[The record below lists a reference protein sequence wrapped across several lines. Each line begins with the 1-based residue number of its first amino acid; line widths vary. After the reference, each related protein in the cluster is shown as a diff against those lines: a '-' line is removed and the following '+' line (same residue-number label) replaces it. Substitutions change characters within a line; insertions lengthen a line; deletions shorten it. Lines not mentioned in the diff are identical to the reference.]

1 MNILKDIQEGI
12 NMFIEI
18 ESKNK
23 KAEIEDIEWG
33 ERQITFFL
41 SDFFYLNFENEE
53 EKNKFFS
60 DFIKNTENI
69 TSNGQSYVEIEDSL
83 INSYGGWNNFILQ
96 EITKLN
102 VKSYYFTPH
111 YNHLEISFSS
121 GKEDLK
127 FVLYKQVIDKIKP
140 NLK

>member
-1 MNILKDIQEGI
+1 
-12 NMFIEI
+12 MFIEI